1 MTDQSTAAA
10 ALAAGHMA
18 YTPLRITLT
27 EFKGIRSGLGRDP
40 LTLDLEATLGSASLV
55 AIAGANG
62 RGKTT
67 LLENLQPSC

>member
-1 MTDQSTAAA
+1 MTDQTISARVPS
-10 ALAAGHMA
+10 LSHMG

-27 EFKGIRSGLGRDP
+27 GFKGIRSGLGRDT

-62 RGKTT
+62 RGKTCV
-67 LLENLQPSC
+67 LENLQPLC

>member
-10 ALAAGHMA
+10 APPAGHMGYA
-18 YTPLRITLT
+18 PLRITLT
-27 EFKGIRSGLGRDP
+27 GFKGIRSGLGRDT

-67 LLENLQPSC
+67 LLENLHPLC